1 MNIKFFF
8 QFVQLSLF
16 ILIYS
21 CSSGNLDKIIVPQ
34 AVTGWCSP
42 IQLSNEGSNKIDLS
56 SYFFEMYNIDSVFF
70 ENQKLDLDSNCVELN
85 PVTLNYFL
93 STLKVYID
101 NVTYHILVKAPD
113 VQETTISFQSD
124 AKEVKIKGEFTNWV
138 PVPMKQYGGDTFQ
151 FTKFLDPA
159 VYQFCFIVDG
169 KEQLGDYYD
178 LVPNGLGGENCQI
191 SVPSKRTENP
201 SLSFEFDKD
210 GHVVLKSP
218 SSKAKL
224 MVFFENQL
232 IEQFDSTIN
241 GVIPIIPSYSSQ
253 LDLSYLRAWTYSDKG
268 YSNEVLIPYING
280 NAVEDPTI
288 LPRQAKHKMTLYN
301 VFIDRFYDGDT
312 LNQPE
317 PLDSVLPPA
326 QYLGGDI
333 SGLIHQLNN
342 GYFDSLGINTI
353 WISPLVD
360 QAKGAWGLWKSPRSK
375 FSAYH
380 GYWPTSF
387 LRLNPAFGTKKDL
400 LSCIAL
406 SHKKNINV
414 LLDVVANHIHI
425 DHPLY
430 AAHPEYFT
438 SLYLTDGTMN
448 TEKWDEHRLT
458 TWFDVHMPSFNHD
471 IKAVRELLSDSL
483 MELIFEYQFDGFR
496 HDATK
501 HVPSSFWKELTR
513 KIKNQYTLQSKKSF
527 YQIGETYGSH
537 KLVGSYVNSG
547 QLDAQFDFNVYDAVM
562 KVLCDDAS
570 FSVLRNVI
578 DKSLATYGDH
588 HFMGNIT
595 GNQDKGRSNSYF
607 GKALTRS
614 EDAKAA
620 GWTREIGYGDTVTA
634 FKKMAIMHLI
644 NSTIPGLPVIFY
656 GDEIGMPG
664 GNDPDCRRMMKFES
678 LNEQEI
684 KLKREVSYLLKL
696 RSSSLSLIYGD
707 LEWTEVSDHRLVY
720 SRSYGGE
727 KVTIYINKD
736 AELQEFNHNGL
747 TFELNPYTYK
757 LFKNKR

>member
-8 QFVQLSLF
+8 QFVQLSLL
-16 ILIYS
+16 ILIHS
-21 CSSGNLDKIIVPQ
+21 CSQRNLDKIFVPQ
-34 AVTGWCSP
+34 AVTDWCSP
-42 IQLSNEGSNKIDLS
+42 IQLNNEGVNKIDLS
-56 SYFFEMYNIDSVFF
+56 SYFFENYKIDSVFL
-70 ENQKLDLDSNCVELN
+70 ENQKLELDSNCVELTT
-85 PVTLNYFL
+85 VTLNSFL
-93 STLKVYID
+93 STLKVYVE
-101 NVTYHILVKAPD
+101 NVPYHILIKAPD
-113 VQETTISFQSD
+113 VQETTISLQSE

-138 PVPMKQYGGDTFQ
+138 PVPMEQYGDTFR
-151 FTKFLDPA
+151 FTKSLDPA

-210 GHVVLKSP
+210 GHVVFKSL
-218 SSKAKL
+218 SRKAKL

-232 IEQFDSTIN
+232 IEHFDTTIK
-241 GVIPIIPSYSSQ
+241 GIIPILPSYSSQ
-253 LDLSYLRAWTYSDKG
+253 LDLSYLRAWAHSDKG

-280 NAVEDPTI
+280 KAVQDPAI

-312 LNQPE
+312 LNQPV

-326 QYLGGDI
+326 QYFGGDL
-333 SGLIHQLNN
+333 SGLIQQLDN
-342 GYFDSLGINTI
+342 GYFDSLGVNTI

-360 QAKGAWGLWKSPRSK
+360 QAKGAWGLWENPRSK

-406 SHKKNINV
+406 SHQKNINV

-430 AAHPEYFT
+430 ATHPSYFT
-438 SLYLTDGTMN
+438 PLYLPDGTMN

-471 IKAVRELLSDSL
+471 IQEVRQLLSDSL
-483 MELIFEYQFDGFR
+483 MELIFEYKFDGFR

-513 KIKNQYTLQSKKSF
+513 KIKNQYILQHKKSF

-562 KVLCDDAS
+562 KVLCDDAP
-570 FSVLRNVI
+570 FAVLCNVI

-588 HFMGNIT
+588 HLMGNIT

-607 GKALTRS
+607 GKALSRS

-634 FKKMAIMHLI
+634 FKKMTIMHLI

-664 GNDPDCRRMMKFES
+664 GNDPDCRRMMK
-678 LNEQEI
+678 
-684 KLKREVSYLLKL
+684 EVSYLLKL
-696 RSSSLSLIYGD
+696 RSSSLPLIYGD
-707 LEWTEVSDHRLVY
+707 LEWIEISDHRLVY
-720 SRSYGGE
+720 SRSYGDE
-727 KVTIYINKD
+727 KVTIFINKD
-736 AELQEFNHNGL
+736 DVKQEFNNNGL
-747 TFELNPYTYK
+747 TFVLNPYTYK
-757 LFKNKR
+757 IYNNK

>member
-8 QFVQLSLF
+8 QFVQLSL
-16 ILIYS
+16 LTLVHS
-21 CSSGNLDKIIVPQ
+21 CSQGNLDKVIVPQ
-34 AVTGWCSP
+34 AVTDWCSP
-42 IQLSNEGSNKIDLS
+42 IKLTNEGLNKIDLS
-56 SYFFEMYNIDSVFF
+56 SYFFETFYIDSVFF
-70 ENQKLDLDSNCVELN
+70 QDQKLEMDSNCVELN
-85 PVTLNYFL
+85 PENLNSFL
-93 STLKVYID
+93 STLKVYIE
-101 NVTYHILVKAPD
+101 NIPYHILVVAPD
-113 VQETTISFQSD
+113 VQETIISFQSK

-138 PVPMKQYGGDTFQ
+138 PLQMEQYGDTFR
-151 FTKFLDPA
+151 FKKPLEPA
-159 VYQFCFIVDG
+159 VYQFCFIADG
-169 KEQLGDYYD
+169 KEQLVDYYD
-178 LVPNGLGGENCQI
+178 HVPNGLGGENCQI

-201 SLSFEFDKD
+201 LLEFEFNKD
-210 GHVVLKSP
+210 GKVVLKST
-218 SSKAKL
+218 STDDKL
-224 MVFFENQL
+224 LVFYENQL
-232 IEQFDSTIN
+232 IAQFDSTLN
-241 GVIPIIPSYSSQ
+241 GIIPILPSYCNQ
-253 LDLSYLRAWTYSDKG
+253 MDLSYLRAWAYSEKG
-268 YSNEVLIPYING
+268 YSNEILIPYIHG
-280 NAVEDPTI
+280 KAVQDPSF
-288 LPRQAKHKMTLYN
+288 LPREAKHKMTLYN
-301 VFIDRFYDGDT
+301 VFIDRFHDGDT
-312 LNQPE
+312 SNQPT

-326 QYLGGDI
+326 QYLGGDLI
-333 SGLIHQLNN
+333 GLIQQLEK
-342 GYFDSLGINTI
+342 GYFDSLGVNTI

-360 QAKGAWGLWKSPRSK
+360 QAKGAWGLWKNPRSK

-387 LRLNPAFGTKKDL
+387 LSLNPAFGTKKDL

-406 SHKKNINV
+406 SHQKNINV

-438 SLYLTDGTMN
+438 PLYLPDGTMN

-471 IKAVRELLSDSL
+471 LQEVRELLSDSL
-483 MELIFEYQFDGFR
+483 MELILEYQFDGFR

-501 HVPSSFWKELTR
+501 HVPSSFWKDLTR
-513 KIKNQYTLQSKKSF
+513 KIKNKYIYQSEKTF

-562 KVLCDDAS
+562 KVLCDDAP
-570 FSVLRNVI
+570 FSVLSNVI
-578 DKSLATYGDH
+578 DKSIATYGDH
-588 HFMGNIT
+588 HLMGNIT

-607 GKALTRS
+607 GKALNRS

-620 GWTREIGYGDTVTA
+620 GWTREIGYGDTSIA

-678 LNEQEI
+678 LNDQEI
-684 KLKREVSYLLKL
+684 KLKKEVSYLLKM
-696 RSSSLSLIYGD
+696 RSNSLPLIYGN
-707 LEWTEVSDHRLVY
+707 LEWKEISDHRLAY
-720 SRSYGGE
+720 SRSYGNE

-736 AELQEFNHNGL
+736 SEEQEFTHNGL
-747 TFELNPYTYK
+747 TFVLNPYTYK
-757 LFKNKR
+757 LYNNK